1 MAFAEVELIAAQEEL
16 KALLAGGL
24 VDRELDLDALGEFV
38 SWEYVPGSATLLRG
52 VRRLAPG
59 TLRRMEIA
67 VRAFDDLTLRELH
80 DVLAL
85 RADVFV
91 VEQDCPYLDPDGEDP
106 AATHVL
112 GTENGILVGYARI
125 HETPDGARIGRVV
138 TARGVRGRGLGHHL
152 VRASVTAVAGR
163 ASYLHAQDHL
173 RSFYAAHGFHPAG
186 EVFDEDG
193 IPHVRMDRP
202 GNAQT

>member
-1 MAFAEVELIAAQEEL
+1 
-16 KALLAGGL
+16 
-24 VDRELDLDALGEFV
+24 
-38 SWEYVPGSATLLRG
+38 
-52 VRRLAPG
+52 
-59 TLRRMEIA
+59 MEIA

-106 AATHVL
+106 AAIHVL
-112 GTENGILVGYARI
+112 GTENGSLVGYARI
-125 HETPDGARIGRVV
+125 HETPEGARIGRVV
-138 TARGVRGRGLGHHL
+138 TARDVRGRGLGHDL
-152 VRASVTAVAGR
+152 VRASVAAIGER

-173 RSFYAAHGFHPAG
+173 RAFYAAHGFRPAG
-186 EVFDEDG
+186 DVFDEDG

-202 GNAQT
+202 SDPQA